1 MILEKKTTSESRE
14 STVKMKG
21 EFLQTLYNYYA
32 MEHFKVRF
40 IAKGVNELMF
50 TILQHIL
57 PLVELEKLKC
67 LNYDWQITLSV
78 VSK

>member
-1 MILEKKTTSESRE
+1 M
-14 STVKMKG
+14 
-21 EFLQTLYNYYA
+21 YNYYA